1 MRDGF
6 FETMLKMIKEKRA
19 FGPLNYL
26 QFLSGGTEDGVPA
39 KIVTNK

>member
-1 MRDGF
+1 MP
-6 FETMLKMIKEKRA
+6 EILVKEKKEKA

-26 QFLSGGTEDGVPA
+26 QFLRVASKRRSPA